1 MKKLFAVL
9 LAIAMVLSLFA
20 GCGKQED
27 TNAPAAQE
35 TQGSEELGLVGFST
49 ISMSESIYVLE
60 EAALKEI
67 FDGKA
72 TVQTASCDND
82 PSTQISQI
90 SQMVSFLEAAA
101 LKM

>member
-35 TQGSEELGLVGFST
+35 TQGSEELGLVGFS
-49 ISMSESIYVLE
+49 
-60 EAALKEI
+60 
-67 FDGKA
+67 F
-72 TVQTASCDND
+72 Q
-82 PSTQISQI
+82 
-90 SQMVSFLEAAA
+90 
-101 LKM
+101 